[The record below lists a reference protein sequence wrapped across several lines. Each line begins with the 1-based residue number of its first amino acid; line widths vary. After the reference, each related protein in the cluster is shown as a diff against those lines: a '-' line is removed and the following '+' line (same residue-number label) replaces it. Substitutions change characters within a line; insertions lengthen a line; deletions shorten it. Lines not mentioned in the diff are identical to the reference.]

1 MTKSNIFL
9 GILWNNGIEYPFFF
23 SGVDIKAK
31 SCPMSG
37 QYRITPSTTNKQTL
51 QPVHPANQATI
62 ILPSINTPVASAV
75 TDRKTAAD
83 DKREVSATLLTKED
97 GEPDPLS
104 GTSSGSDGDKCPS
117 VVSSCGNPY
126 SLRFFNQCTNYGKGI
141 IHT

>member
-1 MTKSNIFL
+1 
-9 GILWNNGIEYPFFF
+9 
-23 SGVDIKAK
+23 
-31 SCPMSG
+31 MSG

-51 QPVHPANQATI
+51 QPVHLQPANQATI

-141 IHT
+141 IYI